1 MQKEDLIEN
10 NPLRVFAQDETGKKI
25 NQRMGLVMARAGLG
39 KTAILVQIALDN
51 ILRGHQVLHVS
62 VGTSLD
68 KTCVWYDDILN
79 DITAGAKLEDP
90 EEIRTAVLHN
100 RLIMTFKEAGF
111 TRPKLEERINDLLY
125 QNVFRPACLVI
136 DGFDF
141 ASEGRQAVADIREM
155 MEVMDLQVWF
165 SALIHREDTRV
176 SEAGVPAPCHEVD
189 DLFDTVVL
197 VQPDGDGQ
205 NFSLNVVKDATG
217 CVKPGKA
224 MALDPSTYLVKKA

>member
-1 MQKEDLIEN
+1 MQKKDLIEN
-10 NPLRVFAQDETGKKI
+10 NPLRVFVQDGTGKQV

-68 KTCVWYDDILN
+68 KTRVWYDDILN
-79 DITAGAKLEDP
+79 DISTGAELDDP
-90 EEIRTAVLHN
+90 EEIREAVMRN

-111 TRPKLEERINDLLY
+111 TRPKLEERVNDLLY
-125 QNVFRPACLVI
+125 QNVFRPACVVI

-141 ASEGRQAVADIREM
+141 AEAGRQAVADIREM

-165 SALIHREDTRV
+165 SALIHREDNRV
-176 SEAGVPAPCHEVD
+176 SAAGVPAPCHEVD

-197 VQPDGDGQ
+197 VQPEGDAP
-205 NFSLNVVKDATG
+205 NLSLNVVKDTTG